1 MTWTSES
8 AGILLYSILAA
19 FLVLSWMYIPA

>member
-1 MTWTSES
+1 MTWTSDRT
-8 AGILLYSILAA
+8 GVLMYSVLAA